1 MKTKSE
7 IRAKKAM
14 LKEKLRIRNLNKKVK
29 KQFSRSKLVEE
40 ADRIFSIYIRGRD
53 A

>member
-7 IRAKKAM
+7 IRAKKAI
-14 LKEKLRIRNLNKKVK
+14 LKEKLKLRALNKKVK

-40 ADRIFSIYIRGRD
+40 ADRIFSIYIR
-53 A
+53 